1 MRCLLDDLNRNICLT
16 NWLLWPLNQQILTT
30 TTPKTV
36 FGWIFHM
43 WPLWYN
49 ALWVLF
55 LGYLIAVERAG
66 LEIIAQ
72 QIWCFIALLQVVV
85 KFANKELQEDNIN
98 QLIRWC
104 EKIYSNQEK
113 EIYSRI
119 VANVFEKGNLYISLA
134 IR

>member
-1 MRCLLDDLNRNICLT
+1 
-16 NWLLWPLNQQILTT
+16 
-30 TTPKTV
+30 
-36 FGWIFHM
+36 M